1 MNKKT
6 LLSRL
11 AVVIIPLL
19 ALIIFIYGDKLIEL
33 SRNFRPCYVLQKTGF
48 LCPACGNTKS
58 VICLLHG
65 DISGSISY
73 NITPLS
79 LLRNIVFVLGKTET
93 ILPKSF
99 GIGYGIMFFL
109 ILYYILRN
117 IFPISAAGILGLQSR
132 HSFSPDKLAI
142 KRSFRAL
149 SKCDALQIMSV
160 AGSVERVNNAIYILF
175 IVI

>member
-1 MNKKT
+1 M
-6 LLSRL
+6 
-11 AVVIIPLL
+11 VIIPLL

-48 LCPACGNTKS
+48 LCPACGNTRS

-65 DISGSISY
+65 YISGSISY
-73 NITPLS
+73 NITPPS
-79 LLRNIVFVLGKTET
+79 LLLLGFYVYVRNIVFVLGKTET

-117 IFPISAAGILGLQSR
+117 IFPISAAGILGL
-132 HSFSPDKLAI
+132 HTHV
-142 KRSFRAL
+142 
-149 SKCDALQIMSV
+149 M
-160 AGSVERVNNAIYILF
+160 
-175 IVI
+175 